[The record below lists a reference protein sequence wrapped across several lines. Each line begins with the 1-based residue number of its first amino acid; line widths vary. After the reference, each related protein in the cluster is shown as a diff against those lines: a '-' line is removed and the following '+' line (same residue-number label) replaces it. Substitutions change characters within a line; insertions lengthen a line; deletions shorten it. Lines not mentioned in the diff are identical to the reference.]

1 MTLDEQTPAAQT
13 RHEPIV
19 MDRALARVVDG
30 ALVADVAAFVAGL
43 STLDPGGGACRVA
56 VADGWAAHT
65 GPGLFANR
73 VQGSGLG
80 ASGGDVA
87 AVADDGTLA
96 AVEAFYAGYGLP
108 AELELCPLADP
119 SWWQVAAGRGYRLAS
134 FRNVYVRT
142 TDDPEPVTAPPGPGP
157 AIEVAV
163 VGPGG
168 ADEVGDDEVG
178 RWSQVVLDG
187 FGYRPGPQ
195 RDRVAHWNTMM
206 AGLDEAVLLLA
217 RIDGEPVGASN
228 LLVHGEVASLG
239 GTATLAARRRLGVQR
254 ALLTARLAEAR
265 ARGCRLAVV
274 TADPGGASARNI
286 ERHGFR
292 LAYTNTRL
300 RRDTTGPA

>member
-1 MTLDEQTPAAQT
+1 MHAA
-13 RHEPIV
+13 EPIV
-19 MDRALARVVDG
+19 VDRALARVVEG

-43 STLDPGGGACRVA
+43 SVLDPGGGACRTA
-56 VADGWAAHT
+56 IADGWAGHT

-73 VQGSGLG
+73 VQAAGLAG
-80 ASGGDVA
+80 ADGA
-87 AVADDGTLA
+87 AAGEATFA
-96 AVEAFYAGYGLP
+96 AIEAFYAAYGRP

-119 SWWQVAAGRGYRLAS
+119 SWWQVAAGRGYRLES

-142 TDDPEPVTAPPGPGP
+142 TDDPRPVTAPPGPAP
-157 AIEVAV
+157 VVDVEVVRPDA
-163 VGPGG
+163 
-168 ADEVGDDEVG
+168 AG

-206 AGLDEAVLLLA
+206 TGLDEAVLLLA